1 MGGGSPHRGG
11 QGPHSAVANNSEAQK
26 ATASSTEMSQGQS
39 RPRPSLSLSLSL
51 SLSFSFSPP
60 ENKDKIVR
68 LLSRALHRIRTTPP
82 RVIASPATREF
93 IPTARRPLGF
103 TSSQNRVAPPWPSS
117 FASFPLQLPPRFP
130 QMLPSRHS
138 VNFLSSTGS
147 RTLPLAL
154 KFFSC
159 RETTLLPRTS

>member
-1 MGGGSPHRGG
+1 MAGVLTG
-11 QGPHSAVANNSEAQK
+11 VAKVHTQRSRT
-26 ATASSTEMSQGQS
+26 TAKHKK
-39 RPRPSLSLSLSL
+39 RRRRVPKCRKVSLVLVLLSLSL

-130 QMLPSRHS
+130 QMLPSRRS